1 MDRNEP
7 LPGNS
12 HGNRQGGLTDP
23 NGNGHGHGADP
34 ADDPK
39 SLEPRKGGVMKY
51 LGRAISLAVLVAVVL
66 QLRQLDFSKVWS
78 VVPTS
83 PLFWITFVV
92 YYMLGSVTDWVIF
105 RKLWRIPVSGILPLL
120 RKQIGNAL
128 LFGYVGEL
136 YFYDWARKR
145 ADITNSPFGAVK
157 DVAILSAVMGN
168 VVTLLSVLLA
178 WPLVTQTTMG
188 IPANVIWYSVA
199 FLVGSTAVILLF
211 GRRLFSL
218 PKADL
223 WYISAVH
230 MVRIVFGLVLTGLC
244 WHLALPD
251 IALVWWVVLSVTSML
266 VGRLPFVSNK
276 DFVFAALAVFLIG
289 HDAEIP
295 ALMTMMASLILATH
309 VGLGLVLMLSDVIL
323 SDKRQ

>member
-1 MDRNEP
+1 MDRTDI
-7 LPGNS
+7 LPGS
-12 HGNRQGGLTDP
+12 GHGNRQAGIPDA
-23 NGNGHGHGADP
+23 NGNGA
-34 ADDPK
+34 AAAIIDDPK
-39 SLEPRKGGVMKY
+39 PLAPRKGGVMKY

-66 QLRQLDFSKVWS
+66 QLRQLDFRYVWS
-78 VVPTS
+78 IIPS
-83 PLFWITFVV
+83 SLLFWAAFAAN
-92 YYMLGSVTDWVIF
+92 YFYGALADWVIF
-105 RKLWRIPVSGILPLL
+105 KRLWNIPLAGVVPLV

-145 ADITNSPFGAVK
+145 ADIVGSPFGAVK

-168 VVTLLSVLLA
+168 VVTLISVILA

-188 IPANVIWYSVA
+188 IPANVIWYSIA

-211 GRRLFSL
+211 GPRLFSL
-218 PKADL
+218 AKADL
-223 WYISAVH
+223 WFVSGVH
-230 MVRIVFGLVLTGLC
+230 LVRIVVGLGLTGLC
-244 WHLALPD
+244 WHFALPE
-251 IALVWWVVLSVTSML
+251 IALVWWVVLSVASML
-266 VGRLPFVSNK
+266 IGRLPFVSNK

-309 VGLGLVLMLSDVIL
+309 VGFGLVLMLSDLL
-323 SDKRQ
+323 STDKVK

>member
-1 MDRNEP
+1 MDQADKPANDGAETGIMGIVDP
-7 LPGNS
+7 GISGAATILP
-12 HGNRQGGLTDP
+12 
-23 NGNGHGHGADP
+23 
-34 ADDPK
+34 DDPK
-39 SLEPRKGGVMKY
+39 PLAPHKGGLMKH

-66 QLRQLDFSKVWS
+66 QLRQLDFRYVWS
-78 VVPTS
+78 IIPVS
-83 PLFWITFVV
+83 PLFWIAFAAN
-92 YYMLGSVTDWVIF
+92 YFYGSLADWVIF
-105 RKLWRIPVSGILPLL
+105 KRLWNIPFSGVVPLI

-145 ADITNSPFGAVK
+145 GDIVGSPFGAVK

-168 VVTLLSVLLA
+168 VVTLISVFIA

-188 IPANVIWYSVA
+188 IPENLIWYSVA

-211 GRRLFSL
+211 GKRLFSL

-223 WYISAVH
+223 WFTSAIH
-230 MVRIVFGLVLTGLC
+230 LVRILVGLVLTGLC
-244 WHLALPD
+244 WHLVLPD
-251 IALVWWVVLSVTSML
+251 TELVWWVVLSVASML
-266 VGRLPFVSNK
+266 IGRLPFVSNK

-323 SDKRQ
+323 TDKTE

>member
-1 MDRNEP
+1 MTEP
-7 LPGNS
+7 TGNS
-12 HGNRQGGLTDP
+12 DATTL
-23 NGNGHGHGADP
+23 

-39 SLEPRKGGVMKY
+39 PLDQNKGGVMKY
-51 LGRAISLAVLVAVVL
+51 LGRAISLAVLIAVIL
-66 QLRQLDFSKVWS
+66 QLRQLDFRYVWS
-78 VVPTS
+78 IIPTS
-83 PLFWITFVV
+83 PLFWIAFAAN
-92 YYMLGSVTDWVIF
+92 YFYISLADWVIF
-105 RKLWRIPVSGILPLL
+105 KRLWNIPFSGMVPLL
-120 RKQIGNAL
+120 RKQIGNTL

-145 ADITNSPFGAVK
+145 GDIVGSPFGAVK

-168 VVTLLSVLLA
+168 VVTLISVLLA

-199 FLVGSTAVILLF
+199 FLVGSTAIILLF

-223 WYISAVH
+223 WYTSGVH
-230 MVRIVFGLVLTGLC
+230 MVRIVAGLVLTGLC

-289 HDAEIP
+289 HDAEIS